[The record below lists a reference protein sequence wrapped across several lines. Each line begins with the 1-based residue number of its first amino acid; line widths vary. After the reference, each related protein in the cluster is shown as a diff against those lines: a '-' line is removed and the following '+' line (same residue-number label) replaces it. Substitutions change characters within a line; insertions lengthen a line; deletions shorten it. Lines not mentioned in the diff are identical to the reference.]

1 MKEEQNNT
9 KTLKQSANKLEQ
21 LPSSKK
27 RSLNTDLLA
36 TPLTHKLDE
45 AAAKNYEATLTPAT
59 KEFKAVEE
67 TPNTAL
73 TMSLDNSPTS
83 ETPKE
88 TAPLSSLTNT
98 SRSVKEAQGKSSKES
113 PKEVVQEILKEVAK
127 EVEKEKS
134 VKATSSTT
142 NTPVSASKEFKAEK
156 TEKIEMKKAPKEPNG
171 ENSLFSKAPSI
182 STTPL
187 TKEEPAIKE
196 SPEEKKLSW
205 AEQPLE
211 SKEPKTKD
219 KENKEAKAENKNDE
233 KSSEIKIKKVSEQ
246 LENNSLQNKTPENE
260 PAQIEMPL
268 FNSINQ
274 FSAPPPEVKTTGAK
288 IKSLVLWSIPFFIL
302 LGASI
307 GVIYA
312 VPALREKVAQKLP
325 YNVASALKLTTEQI
339 STVSLQEYTY
349 SIDEADKTVKMKGIV
364 KNLSKDVIGS
374 LELEFELTKR
384 GDENSKDIK
393 KVPLNPTQ
401 LEPNQEGQYEFVFS
415 ATDYQVSKFSK
426 IVSSNGIKI
435 NTKKLG
441 LINPPVD
448 PTQAPSLEIP
458 NTKPKKSDD
467 TVYEGSVN

>member
-9 KTLKQSANKLEQ
+9 KPLKQSTNKLEQ

-36 TPLTHKLDE
+36 TPLTHRLDD
-45 AAAKNYEATLTPAT
+45 AAAKNYEATLTPPT

-67 TPNTAL
+67 TPSNAL
-73 TMSLDNSPTS
+73 TMSLNNSPTS

-88 TAPLSSLTNT
+88 TAPLSSLTNVNKP
-98 SRSVKEAQGKSSKES
+98 VKEAPKENHKENS
-113 PKEVVQEILKEVAK
+113 KEVVQEILKEVAK

-134 VKATSSTT
+134 A
-142 NTPVSASKEFKAEK
+142 KAEK
-156 TEKIEMKKAPKEPNG
+156 NEMKKATKEPAK
-171 ENSLFSKAPSI
+171 EDSLFSKAPSI
-182 STTPL
+182 PSIPL
-187 TKEEPAIKE
+187 TKEEPVIKE
-196 SPEEKKLSW
+196 TQAEKKLSW

-211 SKEPKTKD
+211 NKEPNTKAT
-219 KENKEAKAENKNDE
+219 ENKDNKEPKAENKEEE
-233 KSSEIKIKKVSEQ
+233 KVSKIKLKKVSES
-246 LENNSLQNKTPENE
+246 LENNSLQNETSENE
-260 PAQIEMPL
+260 PAQVEMPL

-288 IKSLVLWSIPFFIL
+288 VKSLVLWSIPFFIL
-302 LGASI
+302 LGAAI

-325 YNVASALKLTTEQI
+325 YNIASTLKLTKEQI

-349 SIDEADKTVKMKGIV
+349 SIDEADKTAKMRGVV
-364 KNLSKDVIGS
+364 KNLSNDAIGP

-393 KVPLNPTQ
+393 KVPLNPVQ
-401 LEPNQEGQYEFVFS
+401 LQPNQEGQYEFVFS
-415 ATDYQVSKFSK
+415 ATDYQMSRFSK

-441 LINPPVD
+441 LISPPVD
-448 PTQAPSLEIP
+448 PSQAPSLEVP
-458 NTKPKKSDD
+458 GNKPKKSDD
-467 TVYEGSVN
+467 TIYEGSVN